1 MTRKSVAGDK
11 LMSSGSEV
19 GNLVVRKVL
28 VVMDASFWGQNMF
41 FRVENRAHWRCVV
54 VA

>member
-11 LMSSGSEV
+11 LMSSGKRGWKLGCTKSSCCDGCV
-19 GNLVVRKVL
+19 FFGAKHV
-28 VVMDASFWGQNMF
+28 